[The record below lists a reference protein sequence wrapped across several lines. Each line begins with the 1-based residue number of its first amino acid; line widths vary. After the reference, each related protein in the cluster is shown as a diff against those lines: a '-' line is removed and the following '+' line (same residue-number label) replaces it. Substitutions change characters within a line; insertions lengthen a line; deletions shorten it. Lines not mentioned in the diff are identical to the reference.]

1 MFDLALRTLRFRL
14 GGFVATFVAVF
25 FGAAIVIACG
35 GLLETG
41 LRTDVPP
48 QRLAAAEVVVA
59 GNQTFSSG
67 ESSTSFPERVRV
79 DSSMRNTLKSVP
91 GVTDVVPDVSFSAAV
106 LRDNQPVTGTAVSQG
121 HSWDSAQ
128 LRPYKLSA
136 GSAPT
141 GADQVVLD
149 STIAQQAGATVGSQV
164 QVAVNGAARGYQVSG
179 IVDASSRPALFFA
192 NAQAQRLYGH
202 PGKVDEFGVLS
213 APGTDVDELA
223 GRISS
228 VLPANSAV
236 ALTGGDRGVAEFP
249 EAAASS
255 ENLIVLAGVFG
266 GMAIVI
272 ALFVVAS
279 TLGLTV
285 QQRLR
290 EMALLRAI
298 GTTPRQVRQM
308 VIGESMVIATLA
320 TALGLVPGL
329 FLGQWLFDQFVA
341 HGVAPDVVQF
351 HQSWIP
357 DVAGVGT
364 ALLTAFSAAMVVA
377 WKAASTRPTE
387 ALAEAAL
394 PTRWLS
400 PLRLILALVFIA
412 MGIALPIITV
422 TVMVGPVA
430 SATAGP
436 TSLVWAIGLALLA
449 PGITRFM
456 VRVLQGPVRLITG
469 VAGYLATLN
478 ARARVIRLAA
488 AVTPIMLAT
497 GIALAN
503 LYQQTTQGAALQ
515 QIYTANLRADVV
527 LDSSLGLPSGLTD
540 KVRSTPGVAAA
551 SALVDSGGWVTKP
564 KDHSDQETPWAL
576 RGLDASG
583 ASQTLDVPATQGS
596 LADLSGN
603 TVAVPD
609 GPAADMNIHLG
620 DTITMRLGDNSLA
633 DLRVVALV
641 TGRRGFETFYLPA
654 TLLAQHTALGLP
666 TQILVKAAPGAEV
679 GTALASLAS
688 QYPGVHSTSVASLLK
703 GSSSDDSTQSW
714 TSYMLIAVIVAYTA
728 ISVANTLV
736 MATARRRKE
745 FGLQRLT
752 GSTKW
757 QVMRMMSVESV
768 FVAVIGIVLGAL
780 VSLTTLIP
788 FSITLTGSPLP
799 SGPIQILLGVVIAAV
814 ALTFVATLAPAWVAL
829 RPRPAEAA
837 ASIE

>member
-1 MFDLALRTLRFRL
+1 MFDLALKTLRFRI

-41 LRTDVPP
+41 IRTDVPP

-59 GNQTFSSG
+59 GNQTYTVG
-67 ESSTSFPERVRV
+67 DSSTNFPERVRV
-79 DSSMRNTLKSVP
+79 DSTLRSTLKSVP
-91 GVTDVVPDVSFSAAV
+91 GVTGVVADVSFPAAV
-106 LRDNQPVTGTAVSQG
+106 LRDNQPVTGTATSQG

-136 GSAPT
+136 GSAPS
-141 GADQVVLD
+141 GADQIVLD
-149 STIAQQAGATVGSQV
+149 STVAKLAGATVGSQV

-179 IVDASSRPALFFA
+179 VVDAGSRAALFFA
-192 NAQAQRLYGH
+192 DAQAQQLYGH
-202 PGKVDEFGVLS
+202 PGQVDEFGVLA
-213 APGTDVDELA
+213 APGADADDLGA
-223 GRISS
+223 RISA
-228 VLPANSAV
+228 VLPAKAAV

-249 EAAASS
+249 EASASS
-255 ENLIVLAGVFG
+255 ENLIVTAGVFG

-308 VIGESMVIATLA
+308 VIGESMVIAALA
-320 TALGLVPGL
+320 TALGIAPGL
-329 FLGQWLFDQFVA
+329 FLGRWLFDQFVA
-341 HGVAPDVVQF
+341 HGVAPEVVQF

-400 PLRLILALVFIA
+400 PLRLALALVFIG

-436 TSLVWAIGLALLA
+436 TALVWAIGLALLA
-449 PGITRFM
+449 PGITRFL
-456 VRVLQGPVRLITG
+456 VSVLQGPLRLITG
-469 VAGYLATLN
+469 VPGYLATLN

-527 LDSSLGLPSGLTD
+527 LDSSIGVPPALAD
-540 KVRSTPGVAAA
+540 KVRAVPGVAAA
-551 SALVDSGGWVTKP
+551 SALVDSGGWVVKP
-564 KDHSDQETPWAL
+564 KDRSDQETPWAL

-583 ASQTLDVPATQGS
+583 AAQTVDVPVTQGA
-596 LADLSGN
+596 LADLSGD
-603 TVAVPD
+603 TVAVPE
-609 GPAADMNIHLG
+609 GPAADMGIHLG
-620 DTITMRLGDNSLA
+620 DTITMRLGDDSLA

-641 TGRRGFETFYLPA
+641 TGKRGFETFYLPA
-654 TLLAQHTALGLP
+654 GLLATHTALGMP
-666 TQILVKAAPGAEV
+666 TQILVKAATGADP
-679 GTALASLAS
+679 TAALSGLAA
-688 QYPGVHSTSVASLLK
+688 QYPGVRATSAADLLR
-703 GSSSDDSTQSW
+703 GASSDDSTQSW
-714 TSYMLIAVIVAYTA
+714 TSYLLIAVIVAYTA

-736 MATARRRKE
+736 MATVRRRKE

-757 QVMRMMSVESV
+757 QVMRMMGVESV

-788 FSITLTGSPLP
+788 FSITIAGSLLP
-799 SGPIQILLGVVIAAV
+799 SGPVQILLWVVLAAV